1 MIKKPLVLNELRYM
15 NIIAVMV
22 GFIMMS
28 MCYITFSFM
37 SEDSLKENIGYIFLL
52 FCGSLYLTLKG
63 LCPLVM
69 GVIRKLFKTLRVQK

>member
-1 MIKKPLVLNELRYM
+1 MIKKPLVLNRLRYM

-28 MCYITFSFM
+28 ICYITFSFM

-52 FCGSLYLTLKG
+52 FCGSLYLTLTG
-63 LCPLVM
+63 FCPIVM
-69 GVIRKLFKTLRVQK
+69 NIFKKLFKTLRVQK

>member
-1 MIKKPLVLNELRYM
+1 MIKKPLVLNRLRYM

-28 MCYITFSFM
+28 ICYITFSFM

-52 FCGSLYLTLKG
+52 FCGSLYLTLTG
-63 LCPLVM
+63 LRPIVM
-69 GVIRKLFKTLRVQK
+69 NIFKKLFKTLRVQK

>member
-1 MIKKPLVLNELRYM
+1 MIKKPLVLNRLRYM

-28 MCYITFSFM
+28 ICYITLSFM

-52 FCGSLYLTLKG
+52 FCGSLYLTLTG
-63 LCPLVM
+63 LCPIVM
-69 GVIRKLFKTLRVQK
+69 NIFKKLFKTLRVQK

>member
-52 FCGSLYLTLKG
+52 FCGSLYLTLTG
-63 LCPLVM
+63 LYPLVM

>member
-1 MIKKPLVLNELRYM
+1 MIKKPLVLNRLRYM

-28 MCYITFSFM
+28 ICYITFSFM

-52 FCGSLYLTLKG
+52 FCDSLYLTLTG
-63 LCPLVM
+63 LCPIVM
-69 GVIRKLFKTLRVQK
+69 NIFKKLFKTLRVQK

>member
-1 MIKKPLVLNELRYM
+1 MIKKPLVLNRLRYM

-28 MCYITFSFM
+28 ICYITLSFM

-52 FCGSLYLTLKG
+52 FCGSLYSTLTG
-63 LCPLVM
+63 LCPIVM
-69 GVIRKLFKTLRVQK
+69 NIFKKLFKTLRVQK

>member
-1 MIKKPLVLNELRYM
+1 MIKKPLVLNRLRYM

-28 MCYITFSFM
+28 ICYITFSFM

-52 FCGSLYLTLKG
+52 FCGSLYLYLTLTG
-63 LCPLVM
+63 LCPIVM
-69 GVIRKLFKTLRVQK
+69 NIFKKLFKKLRV

>member
-1 MIKKPLVLNELRYM
+1 MIKKPLVLNRLRYM

-28 MCYITFSFM
+28 ICYITFSFM

-52 FCGSLYLTLKG
+52 FCGNLYLTLTG
-63 LCPLVM
+63 LCPIVM
-69 GVIRKLFKTLRVQK
+69 NIFKKLFKTLRV